1 VFKAHRRAIAGVAAA
16 VIGLVVAVLFLSG
29 WVGGNGKAS
38 DVSYVDGSTS
48 AVLYT
53 AGHRPLAP
61 DFTGTTL
68 SGSPLRFASYRGKVV
83 VVNFWGSWCVPCRQE
98 APTLAVLSQKY
109 QPAGVQFLGVDE
121 SDNAASA
128 EAFAHSFGIK
138 YPSVSDPGYVIT
150 QDFSTSVA
158 ISGTPTTLVIDRSGH
173 VAGAVFGT
181 TTYAELNAILTNVT
195 GKAT

>member
-1 VFKAHRRAIAGVAAA
+1 VFKAKRRAIVPVATA
-16 VIGLVVAVLFLSG
+16 VIGLVVALLFVTG
-29 WVGGNGKAS
+29 WVGGSGKAS

-53 AGHRPLAP
+53 AGHQPLAP

-68 SGSPLRFASYRGKVV
+68 TGSQLRFAAYRGKVV
-83 VVNFWGSWCVPCRQE
+83 VLNFWGSWCVPCREE
-98 APTLAVLSQKY
+98 APTLAVLSEKF
-109 QPAGVQFLGVDE
+109 QPDGVQFLGIDE
-121 SDNAASA
+121 NDNAASA

-150 QDFSTSVA
+150 QDFSSAVA
-158 ISGTPTTLVIDRSGH
+158 ISGTPTTLVVDRSGRI
-173 VAGAVFGT
+173 AGAVFGT
-181 TTYAELNAILTNVT
+181 TTYSELNAILTNVT

>member
-1 VFKAHRRAIAGVAAA
+1 MFKAKRRAIVPVAAA
-16 VIGLVVAVLFLSG
+16 VIGLVVALLFVTG
-29 WVGGNGKAS
+29 WVGGSGKAS

-68 SGSPLRFASYRGKVV
+68 TGSQLRFAAYRGKVV
-83 VVNFWGSWCVPCRQE
+83 VVNFWGSWCPPCREE
-98 APTLAVLSQKY
+98 APTLAVLSEKY
-109 QPAGVQFLGVDE
+109 QPDGVQFLGVDE
-121 SDNAASA
+121 NDNAASG
-128 EAFAHSFGIK
+128 EAFARGFGIR

-150 QDFSTSVA
+150 QDFSAAVA
-158 ISGTPTTLVIDRSGH
+158 ISATPTTLVVDRSGH
-173 VAGAVFGT
+173 VAGAVFGA
-181 TTYAELNAILTNVT
+181 TTYSELNAILTNVT

>member
-1 VFKAHRRAIAGVAAA
+1 MFKAKRRAIVPVAAA
-16 VIGLVVAVLFLSG
+16 VIGLVVALLFVTGS
-29 WVGGNGKAS
+29 VGGSGKAS

-68 SGSPLRFASYRGKVV
+68 TGSRVRFAAYRGKVV
-83 VVNFWGSWCVPCRQE
+83 VVNFWGSWCPPCRAE
-98 APTLAVLSQKY
+98 APTLAVLSEKY
-109 QPAGVQFLGVDE
+109 QPDGVQFLGVDE
-121 SDNAASA
+121 NDNAASA
-128 EAFAHSFGIK
+128 EAFARGFGIK

-150 QDFSTSVA
+150 QDFSAAVA
-158 ISGTPTTLVIDRSGH
+158 ISGTPTTLVVDRSGH
-173 VAGAVFGT
+173 VAGAVFGS
-181 TTYAELNAILTNVT
+181 TTYSELNAILTNVT